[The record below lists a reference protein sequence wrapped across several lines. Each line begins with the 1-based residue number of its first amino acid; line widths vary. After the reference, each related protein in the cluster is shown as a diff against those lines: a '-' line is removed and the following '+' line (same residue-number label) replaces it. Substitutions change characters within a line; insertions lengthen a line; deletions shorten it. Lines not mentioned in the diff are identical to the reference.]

1 MTLIDGSVR
10 SSGEGLTR
18 GSTSTH
24 RPSTGRDRL
33 TSSLGIL
40 FLYLVLAVAVFGSAW
55 ANPTNLSVGAAGDP
69 ELFMWLLAWVPYSIS
84 HGMNP
89 LFTNFVIYPQG
100 ANLMWTLIPIVP
112 GLLLSPVMA
121 WFGPVLAYNASM
133 TLALALSAW
142 CGYLATNAL
151 VGNRVGALVGGL
163 IFGFSP
169 YMLSHSLGHPNLVIC
184 VTPPLALLIVAELF
198 VWQRRPA
205 WQPGLA
211 LGLLAAAQLL
221 TTPEI
226 LFSTAFVGALGA
238 VLLMVMAPR
247 QVLGHF
253 RHALSGLVVAT
264 VVFVPIAALPLA
276 FMFLGPQHV
285 GGVVREQD
293 IFVTD
298 LLNFVVPTHVMLLDP
313 GALAGLSRAWTGDD
327 AEWNAYIGVPLIA
340 LLAFIAVRW
349 RSIPLVLWSAIL
361 GAVIALLSL
370 GPHLHLA
377 GVIHLH
383 VPLPWLWLQHLPVFD
398 NVLPARLML
407 FFYLVAGLAVAF
419 FVRELRQH
427 ASGWKAPAGWAWV
440 GVSLLFLL
448 PAVPWPVTPNPVPEF
463 FSGGGVRQ
471 IPAGSVALVAP
482 FSTAPGFQLGPGQDS
497 ATYPMLW
504 QVASGMRYRMPEGSL
519 IVPDVNGT
527 PSGGRPP
534 ASTTQ
539 STMIAIQQG
548 GPAPDLTPELRAAI
562 SSDLSRWKIQTVIV
576 GPMYNQAAMVAFLAS
591 LLGREPQLVGGV
603 FVWWGVGA

>member
-1 MTLIDGSVR
+1 VASIASAQ
-10 SSGEGLTR
+10 
-18 GSTSTH
+18 
-24 RPSTGRDRL
+24 RPSTRPGRL
-33 TSSLGIL
+33 TSSLGVL

-55 ANPTNLSVGAAGDP
+55 GDP

-84 HGMNP
+84 HGINP

-100 ANLMWTLIPIVP
+100 ANLMWTLIPIIP
-112 GLLLSPVMA
+112 GLLLSPAMV
-121 WFGPVLAYNASM
+121 WFGPVVTYNALM
-133 TLALALSAW
+133 TLALATSAW
-142 CGYLATNAL
+142 CAYLAIDAL
-151 VGNRVGALVGGL
+151 VGDRIGAAVGGL

-169 YMLSHSLGHPNLVIC
+169 YMLSHSLGHPNLVVC
-184 VTPPLALLIVAELF
+184 VTPPLALLILAELF

-211 LGLLAAAQLL
+211 LGLLAAAQVL

-226 LFSTAFVGALGA
+226 LLTTAFVAALGA
-238 VLLMVMAPR
+238 VILVALAPR
-247 QVLGHF
+247 WVAGRF
-253 RHALSGLVVAT
+253 RHVLTGAAVALLV
-264 VVFVPIAALPLA
+264 FIPIAALPLA
-276 FMFLGPQHV
+276 FLFFGPQHV
-285 GGVVREQD
+285 SGVVREQD

-298 LLNFVVPTHVMLLDP
+298 LLNFVVPTRVMLLVP
-313 GALAGLSRAWTGDD
+313 GALAGLSHAWTGDD
-327 AEWNAYIGVPLIA
+327 AEWNGYIGVPLIA

-349 RSIPLVLWSAIL
+349 RSMRLVLWSAIL
-361 GAVIALLSL
+361 AAVIALLSL
-370 GPHLHLA
+370 GPHLHVG

-383 VPLPWLWLQHLPVFD
+383 VPLPWLWLQPLPLFD

-407 FFYLVAGLAVAF
+407 FFYLFAGLAVAF
-419 FVRELRQH
+419 FVRQLRQH
-427 ASGWKAPAGWAWV
+427 VTGWKVPAGWAWV
-440 GVSLLFLL
+440 VVSLVLLL
-448 PAVPWPVTPNPVPEF
+448 PVVPWPTTPNPVPEF
-463 FSGGGVRQ
+463 FSGSGVAL

-482 FSTAPGFQLGPGQDS
+482 FSTAPGFQLGPGQNS

-519 IVPDVNGT
+519 IVPDVNGR

-534 ASTTQ
+534 ASTMQ

-562 SSDLSRWKIQTVIV
+562 SSDMSRWKIQTVIV
-576 GPMYNQAAMVAFLAS
+576 GPMFNQNVMVSFLSS

-603 FVWWGVGA
+603 FVWWGGGS